1 MVLPVA
7 HGDSRPAR
15 RRMLPKQSQVFFF
28 VVLTFFLYLTWLIFE
43 TFLIYIITGIFVAVL
58 ALPID
63 KFWERFFRNKMA
75 AGFTMLT
82 ILLLLTIPLVL
93 LGITMASDV
102 QRLAGAVQSDEIEN
116 LINRTVD
123 KPWVLKAVGAV
134 EPNLN
139 ETERRAYIS
148 DQVYAGRDWLV
159 DELNKLGSELVAAIP
174 DLFIGLTVILFI
186 VYYILVDGEAFVAY
200 LRRALP
206 IPARQVDFLLR
217 EARGGLSAV
226 FMGQMLVCAL
236 QGLLGGIGWYIAGLP
251 NAVLWG
257 FVMALFAL
265 LPVVGTNFVWIPG
278 ALYLIF
284 LEDNLAGG
292 IFLLVWGFLVVM
304 VFMDNVVRP
313 KLIGKRADIHPMFV
327 LVGALGGAVAFGF
340 IGLFLGPL
348 LMGVTIAVL
357 KVYESDY
364 LDPEVNLVDEM
375 EFQAAGGDVDEPDPE
390 PPSQP

>member
-1 MVLPVA
+1 MALPPPEGHPRA
-7 HGDSRPAR
+7 AR
-15 RRMLPKQSQVFFF
+15 RRLLPRQSQIFFF
-28 VVLTFFLYLTWLIFE
+28 IILVFVLWLTWLIFE
-43 TFLIYIITGIFVAVL
+43 TFLVYIITGIFVAVL

-82 ILLLLTIPLVL
+82 IFLLLTVPLVV
-93 LGITMASDV
+93 LGLSMAGDV
-102 QRLAGAVQSDEIEN
+102 QKLASAVQSGEIEN
-116 LINRTVD
+116 LINGTVN
-123 KPWVLKAVGAV
+123 KPWVDNVVSGL
-134 EPNLN
+134 EPTLN
-139 ETERRAYIS
+139 ATERRAYVS
-148 DQVYAGRDWLV
+148 EQVYAGRDWLSA
-159 DELNKLGSELVAAIP
+159 ELNELGAELLAAVP
-174 DLFIGLTVILFI
+174 DLLIGLTVVLFV
-186 VYYILVDGEAFVAY
+186 VYYILVDGESFVAY

-217 EARGGLSAV
+217 EARGGLQAV
-226 FMGQMLVCAL
+226 FMGQMLVCGL
-236 QGLLGGIGWYIAGLP
+236 QGLLGGIGWYFAGLP

-284 LEDNLAGG
+284 IRDNLVGG
-292 IFLLVWGFLVVM
+292 IFLLAWGFIVVM
-304 VFMDNVVRP
+304 IFMDNFVRP

-348 LMGVTIAVL
+348 LMGVTTAVL

-375 EFQAAGGDVDEPDPE
+375 EFQANDPE
-390 PPSQP
+390 PADPDTAPPT